1 MAEQTNMIA
10 KGWDNYSLTNIES
23 ITVSGN
29 TFVVPADIGLW
40 QEGQPFIGGD
50 SIQRFTGYS
59 ACTWEMGA
67 ITMAQYNYIFNT
79 LLSNK
84 YSGKVTIRTR
94 QFETGNY
101 VICNAILTLPQ
112 RDGLSPRRV
121 GKGWYGPFV
130 WEFSR
135 VEIIEEELMH
145 GIIYVTGGSTA
156 QAGVTT
162 SPELLTAFAANGV
175 SDNMTVDHTADSITA
190 LYAGDYEIWCNL
202 SFISTASTA
211 WRFHIRVAAAEQV
224 YSVQMTS
231 NATPDEMSVSFG
243 GILALTANQAITVY
257 VESDAGG
264 GASITVSDGQLM
276 AKRLALNV

>member
-1 MAEQTNMIA
+1 MAIQTNMIA
-10 KGWDNYSLTNIES
+10 AGWNNYSLTNIES
-23 ITVSGN
+23 ITVSSN
-29 TFVVPADIGLW
+29 TFVVPTDIGFW
-40 QEGQPFIGGD
+40 QEGQPYLQGN
-50 SIQRFTGYS
+50 SIQNFTGYA
-59 ACTWEMGA
+59 ACHWEMAA
-67 ITMAQYNYIFNT
+67 ITMAQYDYIFNT

-112 RDGLSPRRV
+112 RDGLTARRV

-130 WEFSR
+130 WEFTR

-145 GIIYVTGGSTA
+145 GVIYATGASTA

-175 SDNMTVDHTADSITA
+175 SDNMAVDHTADSITA
-190 LYAGDYEIWCNL
+190 LFAGDYEIICNL
-202 SFISTASTA
+202 NFVSTASTA
-211 WRFHIRVAAAEQV
+211 WRFHIRVDAVEQV
-224 YSVQMTS
+224 YSAQATS

-243 GILALTANQAITVY
+243 GILALSANEIITVY

-264 GASITVSDGQLM
+264 GASITVSDCQLM